1 MRPCGIQVMIPAFSE
16 SGYRAS
22 RDVDHFY
29 AEFRALEIL
38 EHDVFAVGR
47 PVRFQVV
54 HGFRTVGSD
63 LQRVVSLRID
73 DPDAPGASPGSVHSD
88 GLSVGGEGWI
98 VRVVQK
104 FFFGAGGQILS
115 PNIAAIILAEY
126 IAGLELP
133 ARLIGA
139 NEQNTLAVGSPL
151 RLDVVP
157 VSGSQLLRFSL
168 KRFDK
173 YLLETLDF
181 PAVGQAFFVGR
192 PNRKL
197 VETFRGGELNEPRGG
212 KRIDGVSSEAFAK
225 NVARKENGENRHNC
239 PHRAAAANPRLRGN
253 GSSGCRAGFQLPP
266 QALEIGIHFG
276 SALAAQLAILFQG
289 LADHLFQFRGQA
301 AFQLSWWHRSLIQ
314 DGAKNG
320 GRSGAL
326 KRRGSGSHFVENDA
340 EGEQVGAG
348 IEFLAERLL
357 G

>member
-1 MRPCGIQVMIPAFSE
+1 M
-16 SGYRAS
+16 
-22 RDVDHFY
+22 
-29 AEFRALEIL
+29 L
-38 EHDVFAVGR
+38 
-47 PVRFQVV
+47 
-54 HGFRTVGSD
+54 
-63 LQRVVSLRID
+63 RVVSLRID
-73 DPDAPGASPGSVHSD
+73 DPDAPRTGPGSIHGD
-88 GLSVGGEGWI
+88 TLSVGGERWI
-98 VRVVQK
+98 KSVVQK

-139 NEQNTLAVGSPL
+139 NEQDTLAVGSPL

-173 YLLETLDF
+173 YLLETVDF
-181 PAVGQAFFVGR
+181 PAVGQAFFVER
-192 PNRKL
+192 PSRKL

-212 KRIDGVSSEAFAK
+212 KRIDGVSSETYAK
-225 NVARKENGENRHNC
+225 NVARKKNGENRHNC
-239 PHRAAAANPRLRGN
+239 PHRAAANPRLRGN
-253 GSSGCRAGFQLPP
+253 GSSGGRAGFELAP
-266 QALEIGIHFG
+266 QTLEIGINFRG
-276 SALAAQLAILFQG
+276 ALAAQLAILFQG
-289 LADHLFQFRGQA
+289 LTDHLFQFSGQA
-301 AFQLSWWHRSLIQ
+301 AFQLSWRHRSLIQ